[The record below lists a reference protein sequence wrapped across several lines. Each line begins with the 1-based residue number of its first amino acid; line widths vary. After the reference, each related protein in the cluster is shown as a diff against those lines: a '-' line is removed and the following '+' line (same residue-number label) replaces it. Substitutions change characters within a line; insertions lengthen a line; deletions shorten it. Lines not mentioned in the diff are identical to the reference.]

1 MQVTR
6 IGAAQPYDA
15 PKHHG
20 GHMLR
25 LQGHDASPAQNYWVG
40 LSHFLPGGGAE
51 RDATPLEKV
60 YVVLSGEVTVLT
72 DDAEA
77 TLGPM
82 DSCYLAPNEAR
93 EVVNRTNLPASMLVV
108 MPYPE
113 GSR

>member
-6 IGAAQPYDA
+6 IDQAAPYEA

-25 LQGHDASPAQNYWVG
+25 LHGYDASSAENFSVG

-51 RDATPLEKV
+51 HDATPLEKV
-60 YVVLSGEVTVLT
+60 YVVLSGELRLTT
-72 DDAEA
+72 DDDEV
-77 TLGPM
+77 TLGPL

-93 EVVNRTNLPASMLVV
+93 SVANKPN
-108 MPYPE
+108 
-113 GSR
+113 